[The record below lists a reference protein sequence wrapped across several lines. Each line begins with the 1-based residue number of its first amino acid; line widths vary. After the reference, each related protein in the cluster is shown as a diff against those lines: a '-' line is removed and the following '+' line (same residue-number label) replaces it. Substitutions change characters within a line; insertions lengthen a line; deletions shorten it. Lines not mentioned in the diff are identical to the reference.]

1 MLECAPH
8 SWYAIGSRLGYTEGQ
23 IESMVKGI
31 ALDVDKLMKIID
43 HMRNKDSGVVVN
55 RLLRAC
61 EAIPDPV
68 IAAVRDKIQQLQS
81 NMQ

>member
-1 MLECAPH
+1 
-8 SWYAIGSRLGYTEGQ
+8 
-23 IESMVKGI
+23 
-31 ALDVDKLMKIID
+31 MKIID
-43 HMRNKDSGVVVN
+43 YMGTVENEDSEVVAN

-61 EAIPDPV
+61 EAIPELV